1 MYKNFIWDFDG
12 TLFNTYPKMLKAY
25 VKTMQDFKVNISPAE
40 IYRMLK
46 TASSKD
52 LAEKYQLDF
61 AQFDQIYKNYEKND
75 TMPVFAYDDAKQ
87 TLETIQQL
95 GGQHF
100 LLTHRE
106 NRSAQALLTAS
117 DLVEYFVE
125 IVGPENQFPR
135 KPNPTSLNYL
145 IEKYQLNRA
154 ETVMIGD
161 RPMDIDAGIG
171 ARVSTIFYNDERL
184 FTIDRAKHEVNSL
197 SEIIQFISKG

>member
-25 VKTMQDFKVNISPAE
+25 VKTMQDFKVDIEPAE

-52 LAEKYQLDF
+52 LAEKYHLDF
-61 AQFDQIYKNYEKND
+61 KHFDQVYKNYEKSD
-75 TMPVFAYDDAKQ
+75 QTEVFAYDDAKK
-87 TLETIQQL
+87 TLASIAKA

-106 NRSAQALLTAS
+106 NQSAQALLNSAELA
-117 DLVEYFVE
+117 DFFIE
-125 IVGPENQFPR
+125 IVGPENKFPR
-135 KPNPTSLNYL
+135 KPDPTSLNYI
-145 IEKYQLNRA
+145 IEKYHLNRN

-171 ARVSTIFYNDERL
+171 ANVATIFYNDERL
-184 FTIDRAKHEVNSL
+184 FTIDHAKHEVHSL
-197 SEIIQFISKG
+197 LEIAKYI